1 MLGKISFNTDKYS
14 ISFTEDYEDSFS
26 KLLFNKKELLNVLVA
41 QNKEKNVKV
50 NFVDLIVNNEK
61 VPRLS
66 KVFDEYLN
74 IKNVLEDK
82 KRKASINKSLSRM
95 IQICGDKKISE
106 YSSLDA
112 LSFRDHFI
120 KLNKILDW

>member
-1 MLGKISFNTDKYS
+1 M
-14 ISFTEDYEDSFS
+14 
-26 KLLFNKKELLNVLVA
+26 
-41 QNKEKNVKV
+41 
-50 NFVDLIVNNEK
+50 
-61 VPRLS
+61 
-66 KVFDEYLN
+66 N

-82 KRKASINKSLSRM
+82 KRKASIKKSLSRM

-120 KLNKILDW
+120 KLNKISTGKRNQSNLQNLFSVIFNKYSIEKKILFLS